1 MYGFVTITNSL
12 KEPTLTL
19 EQNPHQPTPA
29 REKVLEIAIGRATKL
44 FRLQQ
49 GITVSDLA
57 KRTGLSKGMLS
68 KIENGNISPS
78 LSTLQSLAI
87 ALSVPLTSFL
97 RVFEETRYAVHTKS
111 GDGVETNGAGTRAGH
126 QYKLLGHLKSVSSGV
141 VVEPYMITLTE
152 KSDKF
157 PTFQHDGVETVYML
171 EGIVEYRHD
180 DELFRLEPGDT
191 LFFEADAPHG
201 PEILVQ
207 LPAKFI
213 SVISY
218 PRVK

>member
-1 MYGFVTITNSL
+1 MVLLPITNSL

-111 GDGVETNGAGTRAGH
+111 GDGVETNRAGTRAGH

-157 PTFQHDGVETVYML
+157 PTFQHDGVETIYML

-191 LFFEADAPHG
+191 LFLKQMRPMVPKYLFNYP
-201 PEILVQ
+201 Q
-207 LPAKFI
+207 N
-213 SVISY
+213 SY
-218 PRVK
+218 P

>member
-68 KIENGNISPS
+68 KIENGNISPHS
-78 LSTLQSLAI
+78 RHFK
-87 ALSVPLTSFL
+87 V
-97 RVFEETRYAVHTKS
+97 
-111 GDGVETNGAGTRAGH
+111 
-126 QYKLLGHLKSVSSGV
+126 LLLHLVS
-141 VVEPYMITLTE
+141 P
-152 KSDKF
+152 
-157 PTFQHDGVETVYML
+157 
-171 EGIVEYRHD
+171 
-180 DELFRLEPGDT
+180 
-191 LFFEADAPHG
+191 
-201 PEILVQ
+201 
-207 LPAKFI
+207 
-213 SVISY
+213 
-218 PRVK
+218 